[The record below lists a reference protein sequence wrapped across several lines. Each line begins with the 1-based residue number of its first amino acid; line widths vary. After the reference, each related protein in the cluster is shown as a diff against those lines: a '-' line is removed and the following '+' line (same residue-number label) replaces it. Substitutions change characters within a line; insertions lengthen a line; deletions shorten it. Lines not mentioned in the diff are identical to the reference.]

1 MTLMSKAATF
11 GIVVG
16 IVMATGAVAH
26 EAGNLPNTP
35 AGKAIKAR
43 HDNFKQIGAANKAI
57 SDELKKDTP
66 DRKLIADN
74 AAKLKTL
81 TTQIPSWFP
90 KGSGPESKLPT
101 DAKPEVWTDPAKFS
115 AAVNRAQL
123 EVSRL
128 QQLAAAGDL
137 DGLRGQSR
145 AVGASCK
152 SCHESFRTPRN

>member
-1 MTLMSKAATF
+1 MALMRKAATF
-11 GIVVG
+11 GIVAG
-16 IVMATGAVAH
+16 ILMTTGAVAH
-26 EAGNLPNTP
+26 ETGNLPNTP
-35 AGKAIKAR
+35 AGNAIKAR

-57 SDELKKDTP
+57 SDELKKDAP

-74 AAKLKTL
+74 AGKLKTL
-81 TTQIPSWFP
+81 TAQIPSWFP
-90 KGSGPESKLPT
+90 KGSGPDSKLPT

-123 EVSRL
+123 EVSGL

-137 DGLRGQSR
+137 DSLRNQAR

-152 SCHESFRTPRN
+152 SCHEAFRTPRT